1 MFFMLEE
8 AARLGL
14 AFYVAFLII
23 MEIHNNNISYK
34 EDNYFLNCKVTL

>member
-1 MFFMLEE
+1 MLEE

-23 MEIHNNNISYK
+23 MEIHNASVSYK
-34 EDNYFLNCKVTL
+34 EDNYFLDHKVIS